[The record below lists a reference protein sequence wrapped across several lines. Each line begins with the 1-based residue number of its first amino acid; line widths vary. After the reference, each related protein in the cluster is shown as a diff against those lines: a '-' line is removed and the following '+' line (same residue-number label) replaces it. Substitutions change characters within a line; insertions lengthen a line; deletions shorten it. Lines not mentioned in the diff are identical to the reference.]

1 MEFFWRWISVLFKAL
16 FVLPVDRIRSDI
28 EVYSMYMYM
37 TSVWTGVPPKQVNQ
51 WLPLRGK
58 LVLLTELG

>member
-1 MEFFWRWISVLFKAL
+1 MEFSWRWISVLFKAL

-28 EVYSMYMYM
+28 EVCSMYM